1 MEAQARFYPLLQVGG
16 RPAAP
21 GGLLVEL
28 AMAAEME
35 VLIIAA
41 LGRGV
46 LVATQEMVVTVERRG
61 LVEAEEVAVRVERRL
76 FASFSGRNMLPVAVA
91 GELVFLVQEV
101 QAVGEVE
108 GLILALLL
116 QAAGVAVT
124 EQQGAM
130 QVGLPPL
137 AKAETADCM
146 AGVAEVVATL
156 TVVWLKT
163 GVVGELAQS
172 ASSGPVVRGRSHQL
186 ERRTNNETIHTN

>member
-1 MEAQARFYPLLQVGG
+1 
-16 RPAAP
+16 
-21 GGLLVEL
+21 
-28 AMAAEME
+28 MAAEME

-61 LVEAEEVAVRVERRL
+61 LVEEEEVEVRVERRL